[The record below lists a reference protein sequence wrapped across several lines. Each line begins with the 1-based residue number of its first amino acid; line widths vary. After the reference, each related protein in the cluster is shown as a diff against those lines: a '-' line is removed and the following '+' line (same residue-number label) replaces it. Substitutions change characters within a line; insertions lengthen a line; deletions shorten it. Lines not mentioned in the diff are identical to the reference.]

1 MTFGAPCHSKAVAP
15 LPVIQRCGSAA
26 PYESLPPLCH
36 CEGATRPRQS
46 PATQSDRSSV
56 GYFAALSMTV
66 KEILSVVPLPQ
77 NDIWCSL
84 SFKGGRPSSCHSEVR
99 LCRAVGIPSAPP
111 SLRGSNATAAIPCN
125 AVRSLAMTKRSAH
138 ILTGTFY
145 FKNSAL
151 SIVFLKKRQISI
163 FPYPFYIK
171 NYIKLI
177 HSHKR
182 TLPKA
187 KNTKKAKAPTIL
199 LVLPLNGAS
208 GRT

>member
-1 MTFGAPCHSKAVAP
+1 
-15 LPVIQRCGSAA
+15 
-26 PYESLPPLCH
+26 
-36 CEGATRPRQS
+36 
-46 PATQSDRSSV
+46 
-56 GYFAALSMTV
+56 MTV

-99 LCRAVGIPSAPP
+99 LCHTVGIPSAPP
-111 SLRGSNATAAIPCN
+111 SLRGSNATAAIQTGLL
-125 AVRSLAMTKRSAH
+125 RLRLAMTKRTAH

-187 KNTKKAKAPTIL
+187 KNTKKSKSTNNFVSASAKCLCRTKILPTFFVHLEPIFVPYCYNNTL
-199 LVLPLNGAS
+199 
-208 GRT
+208 